1 MLSELFN
8 GGEGGGRRGE
18 ASPGLCCVNHR
29 QMNDQHQALKF
40 LDRPKYLA
48 NCRKTIKAAAQ
59 QAAWEGAGEAW
70 KVCGGCGRIWNGTDF
85 QILNTTL
92 ANSWTMTRTSRT
104 TVEGDEGML
113 RGRGSAR
120 ECEGEECCEQEE
132 GESVARTQRKNFY

>member
-8 GGEGGGRRGE
+8 GGGRWKE
-18 ASPGLCCVNHR
+18 VCCVNHR

-59 QAAWEGAGEAW
+59 QAWEGVGEVGKVGAGSE
-70 KVCGGCGRIWNGTDF
+70 GCGRIWNSTDF

-104 TVEGDEGML
+104 IVEGDEGML
-113 RGRGSAR
+113 RERGRIRGMVRGQNAVKEVGGGGNLWQERNAR
-120 ECEGEECCEQEE
+120 IFI
-132 GESVARTQRKNFY
+132 KI